1 MICTYCGKDIKDLDN
16 LKTLEYEEDKV
27 LVCSDKC
34 ANDFRKHKK
43 ISERNRI
50 KFLGLTILNSVI
62 AIILYIIGLFFN
74 DILDVIATFYI
85 FETIGVVSLK
95 YPHVSISKV
104 KNYGMTNG
112 TKVVKKRGI
121 ILLVLG
127 FLLSIG
133 MFFFIREFKFI

>member
-34 ANDFRKHKK
+34 DNDFRKYKK

-62 AIILYIIGLFFN
+62 AIILYI
-74 DILDVIATFYI
+74 
-85 FETIGVVSLK
+85 
-95 YPHVSISKV
+95 
-104 KNYGMTNG
+104 
-112 TKVVKKRGI
+112 
-121 ILLVLG
+121 
-127 FLLSIG
+127 
-133 MFFFIREFKFI
+133 